1 MIERYYEKYL
11 IFFIVITIVI
21 IMLNLTTLIKFNGLI
36 LPYCLIDN
44 KSYSRAKRGI
54 GSRDTKR
61 KGLGLLEKLR

>member
-1 MIERYYEKYL
+1 
-11 IFFIVITIVI
+11 
-21 IMLNLTTLIKFNGLI
+21 MLNLITLVKFNDLI
-36 LPYCLIDN
+36 LPYCLIHN